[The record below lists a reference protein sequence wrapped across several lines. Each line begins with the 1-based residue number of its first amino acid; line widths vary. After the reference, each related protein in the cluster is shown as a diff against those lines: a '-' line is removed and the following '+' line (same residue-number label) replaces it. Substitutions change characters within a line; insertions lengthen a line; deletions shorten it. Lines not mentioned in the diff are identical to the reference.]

1 MPLWRLNAG
10 LNCSNC
16 SNCSKAIEHLAVLK
30 SVKIEH
36 ANASLYTVLILT
48 EMQPDTKAHPS
59 IIDLKS
65 KTKKDQPLTVWFLK
79 KKSHLGEFASHGESS
94 RGSSSLKYMG
104 RKLWFNKETVILI
117 LSGKSSAL

>member
-1 MPLWRLNAG
+1 ML
-10 LNCSNC
+10 
-16 SNCSKAIEHLAVLK
+16 I

-59 IIDLKS
+59 MRHLKS
-65 KTKKDQPLTVWFLK
+65 KTKKDQPLAVWFLKK

-94 RGSSSLKYMG
+94 RGSSSLKDMG

-117 LSGKSSAL
+117 LSGKCTAL